1 MKTTHKIAVL
11 LPALIFLSACTEKPA
26 VAPDVRPVR
35 VTRAMAVDAQ
45 GINAFAAEI
54 RARYETDMS
63 FRVGGKILS
72 RAVDAGAMVKK
83 GQVLAR
89 LDAQD
94 ANLNAVS
101 ARANLVAADS
111 ELDYAKAELTR
122 YEDLLARKFVS
133 QGVYDQKLNAHKAAL
148 AKRDSASALASV
160 SGNQAIY
167 TTLLA
172 DADGVVTAVNAEPG
186 QVVNAGQAV
195 VRIARLGEKD
205 AVINIAENQLATVKA
220 NPDAT
225 IALWANPDKR
235 YTGKVREIAA
245 AADPVTRTYTVKVKI
260 ADADDALRW
269 GMSATVAFAGTGDV
283 GEKGVGISGATA
295 GATLA
300 RRVILLPL
308 TALTQTDDKS
318 GAKPAVWV
326 VGADGKVRLV
336 PVDVG
341 QYAEQGVTVLA
352 GLAGGETVVTAGVHK
367 LQPGQV
373 VKPLEGD
380 GSEMRGAQPG
390 KAGATNAPVAQAEA
404 PKANN

>member
-1 MKTTHKIAVL
+1 MKSTYPIAVL
-11 LPALIFLSACTEKPA
+11 LPALMLLQACGEKTA

-35 VTRAMAVDAQ
+35 VTRATLVDAQ
-45 GINAFAAEI
+45 GVNTFAGEI

-63 FRVGGKILS
+63 FRVAGKILS
-72 RAVDAGAMVKK
+72 RAVDAGATVKK

-101 ARANLVAADS
+101 ARATLVAAES

-122 YEDLLARKFVS
+122 YDDLLARKFVS
-133 QGVYDQKLNAHKAAL
+133 QGVYDQKLNAHKAAV
-148 AKRDSASALASV
+148 AKRDSARAQAGV
-160 SGNQAIY
+160 SGNQAAY

-220 NPDAT
+220 NPQAL

-235 YTGKVREIAA
+235 YAGRVREIAT

-260 ADADDALRW
+260 EDADDALRW
-269 GMSATVAFAGTGDV
+269 GMSATVGFAGAATGEPNAAAL
-283 GEKGVGISGATA
+283 GQ
-295 GATLA
+295 
-300 RRVILLPL
+300 RVILLPM

-326 VGADGKVRLV
+326 VGADGRVRLT
-336 PVDVG
+336 PVAVG
-341 QYAEQGVTVLA
+341 KYAEQGVTVVGA
-352 GLAGGETVVTAGVHK
+352 LAGGETVVTAGVNK
-367 LQPGQV
+367 LQPGQQ
-373 VKPLEGD
+373 VKPL
-380 GSEMRGAQPG
+380 GAEAPSAAPG
-390 KAGATNAPVAQAEA
+390 TSGAGAAPVAQADA
-404 PKANN
+404 PKSNN